1 MQLSA
6 LKPGRR
12 PVAVVLQNPHNFK
25 IGTTVRHRE
34 PAAFGVIKW
43 MGILPD
49 DQKMAYA
56 GLEMV
61 CKFMIEHQYYW
72 ICEKE
77 YILYTDP
84 ILQL

>member
-1 MQLSA
+1 MFVQLSA

-25 IGTTVRHRE
+25 VGTTVRYGE

-43 MGILPD
+43 MGILSD

-61 CKFMIEHQYYW
+61 CKFMIEHQYYR
-72 ICEKE
+72 IVKRSISC
-77 YILYTDP
+77 IR
-84 ILQL
+84 I